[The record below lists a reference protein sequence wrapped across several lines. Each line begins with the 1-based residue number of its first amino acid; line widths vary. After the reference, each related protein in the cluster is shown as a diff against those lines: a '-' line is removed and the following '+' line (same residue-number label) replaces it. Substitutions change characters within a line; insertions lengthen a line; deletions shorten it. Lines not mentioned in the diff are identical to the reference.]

1 MFVTKRNIKF
11 IAILSV
17 TATAIGLASVFLE
30 NPDISQSIS
39 KTREKFGNP
48 EIAVVVMSSNEIL
61 HKEVQGVHKADSD
74 EKASLDDR
82 FHLGSNAKAMLSFV
96 AAKMVEE
103 NQIQWDKKFFD
114 LFPELKAAAKRDY
127 HNITLQDLLSH
138 RGRVWQF
145 LRPEEFMPVPEQIW
159 SDDEETINVEL
170 IKWVLQQE
178 PVNLEN
184 ATYAYSNAGYTMAAM
199 MLEKVSPKPWRDL
212 IQEHI
217 GNGLG
222 LAIDFG
228 WPNEK
233 DEHQPWGHGA
243 DENGK
248 LVPVKKGMEDL
259 FLLPPE
265 IKPAGDVNIKIMDYA
280 KWVQMHLR
288 GLRGEDNYIS
298 SESYHHMHFGLDEY
312 ALGWYNFEFDEQNHL
327 STHQGSDFSSFART
341 MILPEQDLAFFI
353 LTNVGD
359 DEGVDYLNAKVLK
372 KYAKKWYLMYTLRE
386 LLT

>member
-1 MFVTKRNIKF
+1 
-11 IAILSV
+11 
-17 TATAIGLASVFLE
+17 
-30 NPDISQSIS
+30 
-39 KTREKFGNP
+39 
-48 EIAVVVMSSNEIL
+48 EIL

-103 NQIQWDKKFFD
+103 NQIYWKTKFFD
-114 LFPELKAAAKRDY
+114 LFPELKAEAKRDY

-138 RGRVWQF
+138 RSKVWQ
-145 LRPEEFMPVPEQIW
+145 LQRTEEFMEVPEHIW

-170 IKWVLQQE
+170 IEWVLQQE

-184 ATYAYSNAGYTMAAM
+184 ATFAYSNAGYSMAAM
-199 MLEKVSPKPWRDL
+199 MLEKVSQKPWRDL

-222 LAIDFG
+222 LDIDFG

-265 IKPAGDVNIKIMDYA
+265 LKPAGDVNIEIMDYA
-280 KWVQMHLR
+280 KWLQMHLR

-298 SESYHHMHFGLDEY
+298 SESYHHLHFGLDAY
-312 ALGWYNFEFDEQNHL
+312 ALGWGNFEFDEQNHL
-327 STHQGSDFSSFART
+327 SGHQGSDLFFLAKAT
-341 MILPEQDLAFFI
+341 ILPEKDLAFFI

-359 DEGVDYLNAKVLK
+359 SESVDYLNAKILQ
-372 KYAKKWYLMYTLRE
+372 KYDKKWYLLYTL
-386 LLT
+386 